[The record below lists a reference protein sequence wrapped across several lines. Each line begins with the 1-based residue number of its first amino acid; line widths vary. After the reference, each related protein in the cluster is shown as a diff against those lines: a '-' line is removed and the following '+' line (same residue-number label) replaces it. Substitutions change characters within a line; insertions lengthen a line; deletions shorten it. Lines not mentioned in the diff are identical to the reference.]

1 MARILFEGVLLIAIG
16 AISGALFLYV
26 LRRYTP
32 LARRL
37 QQARNRRRIE
47 REIALD
53 CPIHGMQ
60 REEELVRLPSGDTVC
75 PHCFKESVW
84 QVR

>member
-1 MARILFEGVLLIAIG
+1 MAGILIEGVLLIALIAIG
-16 AISGALFLYV
+16 GALFFYV

-32 LARRL
+32 LGRRL

-47 REIALD
+47 REVALD
-53 CPIHGMQ
+53 CPIHGKQ
-60 REEELVRLPSGDTVC
+60 REEELVRLPSGGTVC
-75 PHCFKESVW
+75 PHCFKETVW